1 MGKAALNE
9 AASAHTSGCSYFP
22 RRRMD
27 MSEHDTLRR
36 FIFEALPVQGRHVPL
51 DASWRAALERQDYPA
66 PVRALL
72 GEAMAAA
79 ALLSATLKFDGNI
92 TLQVQG
98 TGPVYLLVV
107 QCTSDLNLRGLA
119 RWNGELT
126 QPGFR
131 ELIGDGRLVM
141 TIEQRGK
148 TERYQSI
155 VPLEGE
161 TLSTSL
167 ESYFVRSEQ
176 LATRLWLTAG
186 DASAS
191 GMLLQMLP
199 DKQGDTD
206 AWQHVTVL
214 SDTLKQTE
222 LAGLSAQEILHRLY
236 NEDDV
241 RLFEGAPVAF
251 RCQCSR
257 ERIEDTL
264 RGLGHG
270 EVQSI
275 LKEQGRVDVDCE
287 FCGRR
292 YSFDVVD
299 VESLFSGPFHPSGGK
314 SRH

>member
-1 MGKAALNE
+1 
-9 AASAHTSGCSYFP
+9 
-22 RRRMD
+22 MD

-36 FIFEALPVQGRHVPL
+36 FIFEALPVQGRHVHL

-79 ALLSATLKFDGNI
+79 ALLSATLKFEGNI
-92 TLQVQG
+92 TLQIQG

-126 QPGFR
+126 QLGFR
-131 ELIGDGRLVM
+131 QLIGDGRLVM
-141 TIEQRGK
+141 TIEQHGK
-148 TERYQSI
+148 AERYQSI
-155 VPLEGE
+155 VPLEGDS
-161 TLSTSL
+161 LSASL
-167 ESYFVRSEQ
+167 EGYFQRSEQ

-214 SDTLKQTE
+214 SDTLKQAE

-257 ERIEDTL
+257 ERIEHTL
-264 RGLGHG
+264 QGLGHDD
-270 EVQSI
+270 VQSI

-292 YSFDVVD
+292 YGFDVVD

>member
-1 MGKAALNE
+1 MN
-9 AASAHTSGCSYFP
+9 
-22 RRRMD
+22 

-36 FIFEALPVQGRHVPL
+36 FIFERLPVQGRHVHL

-66 PVRALL
+66 PVRELL

-79 ALLSATLKFDGNI
+79 VLLSATLKFDGSI
-92 TLQVQG
+92 TLQIQG
-98 TGPVYLLVV
+98 TGPVHLLVV
-107 QCTSDLNLRGLA
+107 QCTSDLSLRGLA
-119 RWNGELT
+119 RWSGELASLN
-126 QPGFR
+126 FR
-131 ELIGDGRLVM
+131 GLVGDGRLVM
-141 TIEQRGK
+141 TIEQKNK

-155 VPLEGE
+155 VPLEGD
-161 TLSTSL
+161 TLSSSL

-199 DKQGDTD
+199 DKQGDAD

-214 SDTLKQTE
+214 SDTLKQAE

-241 RLFEGAPVAF
+241 RLFDGTPVAF

-264 RGLGHG
+264 RGLGHD

-275 LKEQGRVDVDCE
+275 LKEQGHVDVDCE

-292 YSFDVVD
+292 YSFDLVD
-299 VESLFSGPFHPSGGK
+299 VESLFSGSFHLPGGNA
-314 SRH
+314 RH

>member
-1 MGKAALNE
+1 
-9 AASAHTSGCSYFP
+9 
-22 RRRMD
+22 MD

-36 FIFEALPVQGRHVPL
+36 FIFERLPVQGRHVHL

-66 PVRALL
+66 PVRGLL

-79 ALLSATLKFDGNI
+79 ALLSATLKFEGNI

-98 TGPVYLLVV
+98 TGPVHLLVV

-119 RWNGELT
+119 RWNGAPEAA
-126 QPGFR
+126 GFR

-141 TIEQRGK
+141 TIEQTGK
-148 TERYQSI
+148 AERYQSI
-155 VPLEGE
+155 VPLEGD
-161 TLSTSL
+161 TLSSSL
-167 ESYFVRSEQ
+167 ENYFARSEQ

-191 GMLLQMLP
+191 GFLLQMLP
-199 DKQGDTD
+199 DKQGDQD
-206 AWQHVTVL
+206 SWQHVTVL
-214 SDTLKQTE
+214 SDTLKQAE

-241 RLFEGAPVAF
+241 RLFDGAPVAF
-251 RCQCSR
+251 RCRCSR
-257 ERIEDTL
+257 ERIEETL
-264 RGLGHG
+264 RGIGHD

-292 YSFDVVD
+292 YSFDLVD
-299 VESLFSGPFHPSGGK
+299 VESLFSGPFHLTGGK
-314 SRH
+314 ARH

>member
-1 MGKAALNE
+1 
-9 AASAHTSGCSYFP
+9 
-22 RRRMD
+22 MD

-36 FIFEALPVQGRHVPL
+36 FIFERLPVQGRHVHL

-79 ALLSATLKFDGNI
+79 VLLSATLKFDGSI
-92 TLQVQG
+92 TLQIQG
-98 TGPVYLLVV
+98 TGPVHLLVV
-107 QCTSDLNLRGLA
+107 QCTSDLSLRGLA
-119 RWNGELT
+119 RWSGELAALD
-126 QPGFR
+126 FR
-131 ELIGDGRLVM
+131 GLVGDGRLVM
-141 TIEQRGK
+141 TIEQKSK

-161 TLSTSL
+161 TLSSSL
-167 ESYFVRSEQ
+167 ESYFARSEQ

-199 DKQGDTD
+199 DKQGDAD

-214 SDTLKQTE
+214 SDTLKQAE

-241 RLFEGAPVAF
+241 RLFEGTPVAF

-264 RGLGHG
+264 RGLGHD

-292 YSFDVVD
+292 YSFDLVD
-299 VESLFSGPFHPSGGK
+299 VESLFSGSFHLSGG
-314 SRH
+314 SARH

>member
-1 MGKAALNE
+1 
-9 AASAHTSGCSYFP
+9 
-22 RRRMD
+22 MD

-36 FIFEALPVQGRHVPL
+36 FIFERLPVQGRHVHL

-72 GEAMAAA
+72 GEAMAAVV
-79 ALLSATLKFDGNI
+79 LLSATIKFEGNI
-92 TLQVQG
+92 TLQIQG
-98 TGPVYLLVV
+98 RGPVHLLVV
-107 QCTSDLNLRGLA
+107 QCTSDLSLRGLA
-119 RWNGELT
+119 RWGGELASLD
-126 QPGFR
+126 FR
-131 ELIGDGRLVM
+131 GLVGDGRLVM
-141 TIEQRGK
+141 TIEQKNK

-161 TLSTSL
+161 TLSSSL

-199 DKQGDTD
+199 DKQGDAD

-214 SDTLKQTE
+214 SDTLKQAE
-222 LAGLSAQEILHRLY
+222 LSGLSAQEILHRLY

-241 RLFEGAPVAF
+241 RLFEGTPVAF

-264 RGLGHG
+264 RGLGHD

-299 VESLFSGPFHPSGGK
+299 VESLFAGEFKIQSTPA
-314 SRH
+314 RH

>member
-1 MGKAALNE
+1 
-9 AASAHTSGCSYFP
+9 
-22 RRRMD
+22 MD

-36 FIFEALPVQGRHVPL
+36 FIFETLPVQGRHVHL

-66 PVRALL
+66 PVRGLL

-92 TLQVQG
+92 TLQIQG
-98 TGPVYLLVV
+98 TGPVHLLVV

-119 RWNGELT
+119 RWSGELASLS
-126 QPGFR
+126 FR
-131 ELIGDGRLVM
+131 ELVGDGRLVM

-148 TERYQSI
+148 AERYQSI
-155 VPLEGE
+155 VPLEGAS
-161 TLSTSL
+161 LSSSL
-167 ESYFVRSEQ
+167 ESYFARSEQ

-186 DASAS
+186 DGSAS
-191 GMLLQMLP
+191 GLLLQMMP
-199 DKQGDTD
+199 DRQGESD

-214 SDTLKQTE
+214 SDTLKQDE
-222 LAGLSAQEILHRLY
+222 LEGLSAQEILHRLY

-257 ERIEDTL
+257 GRIEDTL
-264 RGLGHG
+264 RGLGHD
-270 EVQSI
+270 EVLSI
-275 LKEQGRVDVDCE
+275 LKEQGSVDVDCE

-299 VESLFSGPFHPSGGK
+299 VESLFSGPFHPPGGSAK
-314 SRH
+314 H